1 MYSSL
6 KDTQAQS
13 EKLNEESQKIIDQLE
28 ADAKL
33 LKSQKAEL
41 QKSNIEATKKTEKAI
56 KDYEEIKAVI

>member
-1 MYSSL
+1 MYNSL

-33 LKSQKAEL
+33 LKTQKSEL
-41 QKSNIEATKKTEKAI
+41 QRSNIEATKNTEKAI
-56 KDYEEIKAVI
+56 KDY